1 MAKRKH
7 KAFTKAED
15 CVIIAGIA
23 NGHRLVD
30 IAKHPLIR
38 RAPGTVRN
46 RAIRLGALGD
56 SAALEKTLQGM
67 IARYEGQI
75 DQIRREIDGVRQL
88 ESRLEK
94 ELASVRQSYIST
106 VNTLKERQSNQ

>member
-1 MAKRKH
+1 MARK
-7 KAFTKAED
+7 KPEAFTKVQDA
-15 CVIIAGIA
+15 IIIKMIDSGC
-23 NGHRLVD
+23 RLAD

-67 IARYEGQI
+67 IARYEDQI
-75 DQIRREIDGVRQL
+75 DHIRREIDGVRQL

-106 VNTLKERQSNQ
+106 VNKLKERQSDQ